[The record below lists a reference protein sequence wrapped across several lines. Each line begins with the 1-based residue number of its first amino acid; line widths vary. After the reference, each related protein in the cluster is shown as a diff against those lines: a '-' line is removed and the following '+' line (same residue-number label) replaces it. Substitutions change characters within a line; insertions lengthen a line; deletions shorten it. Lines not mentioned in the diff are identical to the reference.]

1 MKDVLATKKHL
12 LKKSEVQP
20 IKVPFY
26 DELSVKALWP
36 QFAKDKKMNIYFP
49 DKFAKDKG
57 PPREY
62 FFNILN
68 TIYPEYLQQIMA
80 HASKERM
87 AADGSNNLIDSI

>member
-1 MKDVLATKKHL
+1 
-12 LKKSEVQP
+12 
-20 IKVPFY
+20 
-26 DELSVKALWP
+26 
-36 QFAKDKKMNIYFP
+36 MNIYFP

-68 TIYPEYLQQIMA
+68 TIYPEYLQKIMG

-87 AADGSNNLIDSI
+87 AADGSNNLIDSIKISKYWEEELRAMPYLLRK